1 MANIFEE
8 LTSLRPKELKT
19 NSQFALDWYR
29 NNIRRIFDRRKNEN
43 IYLDGVKTGKLE
55 EGNMYMM
62 FYNAKTKD
70 KLPYSEQPEFRGKRT
85 SFSRDDEAGE
95 RSQAALSIVDA
106 LVGKMSLRWSQ
117 EEPKGNS

>member
-70 KLPYSEQPEFRGKRT
+70 
-85 SFSRDDEAGE
+85 
-95 RSQAALSIVDA
+95 
-106 LVGKMSLRWSQ
+106 
-117 EEPKGNS
+117 